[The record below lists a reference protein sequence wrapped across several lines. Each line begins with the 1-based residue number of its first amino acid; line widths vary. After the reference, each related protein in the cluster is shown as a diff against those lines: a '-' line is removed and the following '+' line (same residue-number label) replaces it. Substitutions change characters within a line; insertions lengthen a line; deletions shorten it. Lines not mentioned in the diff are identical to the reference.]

1 MGYRTIMD
9 RSSARRSNTM
19 NESSLLTILISLC
32 VAFAGSIYIM
42 VQYHKAQRKL
52 KRYEEKY
59 GPLDD
64 KQDAHSVKDA

>member
-1 MGYRTIMD
+1 
-9 RSSARRSNTM
+9 M